1 MVQFRE
7 LSEIPDEIKK
17 IYKTVWETS
26 NKALIDMSADRGRF
40 ICQSQSLNLFI
51 EKPTFNNLSS
61 MHFYSWKSGLKT
73 GLYYLGTR
81 PVASAQKFTIEPKK
95 KGEDSGA
102 GASAP
107 KKVLACSRD
116 NPDCEACGA

>member
-1 MVQFRE
+1 
-7 LSEIPDEIKK
+7 
-17 IYKTVWETS
+17 
-26 NKALIDMSADRGRF
+26 MSADRGRF

-51 EKPTFNNLSS
+51 EKPSFNNLSS

-73 GLYYLGTR
+73 GLYYLRTR

-95 KGEDSGA
+95 KGTKETE
-102 GASAP
+102 

-116 NPDCEACGA
+116 NPDCECGS

>member
-1 MVQFRE
+1 
-7 LSEIPDEIKK
+7 
-17 IYKTVWETS
+17 
-26 NKALIDMSADRGRF
+26 MSADRGQF

-51 EKPTFNNLSS
+51 EKPSFNNLSS

-73 GLYYLGTR
+73 GLYYLRTR

-95 KGEDSGA
+95 KEQGSNGE
-102 GASAP
+102 

-116 NPDCEACGA
+116 NPDCEACGS